1 MNLYL
6 LYIIRPL
13 GELNFNYG
21 IEVDIM
27 LFDNYLIVAQQF
39 NFRFVQLNPSEIT
52 TTISQFM
59 NPDEPAKHIEREFSG
74 IIQNDKIF
82 GLLPNPSRHEL
93 LFICVSDNHQLIY
106 YKF

>member
-1 MNLYL
+1 
-6 LYIIRPL
+6 L

-39 NFRFVQLNPSEIT
+39 NFRFVQLNPTEIT